1 MNKKLYADR
10 LSDLVLNIGVSL
22 KKGEYLNIVVSPDA
36 YFYAQNMAIKA
47 YEMGAK
53 YVNIRVSDMLLDKE
67 RAYYQEGD
75 DLSFIPDFMK
85 EYVEEGKRVSIKNVR
100 IECRDERI
108 DLPELDDEKY
118 QTLSRA
124 YRASQKSL
132 SNLYMQ
138 NHIAWCVCCAPG
150 PKWAK
155 AVLGEDKTEEDLA
168 DILASILHIDSPSYL
183 EYWKEEDKKVNAR
196 IERINSLGIKSLHF
210 ESGVTDFRVG
220 FRKESKFEGCS
231 SVTTKGEVFYPN
243 LPTIEIFN
251 TPDKDTA
258 EGYITTTRPVSVMG
272 KDTERVKLY
281 FEKGKC
287 IKAEAEVG
295 QKIMDDYLKIDEGS
309 SRLGEIALVDDKS
322 AISQTGLV
330 FGSILIDENASC
342 HIALGSGYTS
352 NLHIGDKDP
361 KDFGCNESLVHTDF
375 MVGSSDM
382 KITALTYSGEEVLIM
397 ENGSFVF

>member
-1 MNKKLYADR
+1 M
-10 LSDLVLNIGVSL
+10 
-22 KKGEYLNIVVSPDA
+22 
-36 YFYAQNMAIKA
+36 
-47 YEMGAK
+47 
-53 YVNIRVSDMLLDKE
+53 
-67 RAYYQEGD
+67 
-75 DLSFIPDFMK
+75 
-85 EYVEEGKRVSIKNVR
+85 
-100 IECRDERI
+100 
-108 DLPELDDEKY
+108 
-118 QTLSRA
+118 
-124 YRASQKSL
+124 
-132 SNLYMQ
+132 
-138 NHIAWCVCCAPG
+138 
-150 PKWAK
+150 
-155 AVLGEDKTEEDLA
+155 A

-361 KDFGCNESLVHTDF
+361 KDFG
-375 MVGSSDM
+375 
-382 KITALTYSGEEVLIM
+382 
-397 ENGSFVF
+397 